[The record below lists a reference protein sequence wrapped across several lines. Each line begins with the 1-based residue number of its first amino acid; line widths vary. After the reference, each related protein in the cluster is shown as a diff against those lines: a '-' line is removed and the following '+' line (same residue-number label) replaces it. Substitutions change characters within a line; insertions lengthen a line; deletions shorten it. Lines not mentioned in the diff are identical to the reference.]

1 MKPSGFDYLRAD
13 SVDEVVAAMSTH
25 GDDARI
31 LAGGLSLGAMM
42 NYRLLQP
49 KLLVDISNLEELAY
63 IRRDGDW
70 VEVGAATTQA
80 QLMAW
85 PELAQTLPLL
95 HLAMPNIGHFQT
107 RSRGTVCGSICH
119 AEPSS
124 ELPLCFAT
132 LGGEAVLVS
141 GRGERRLPA
150 SEFQTGMLQNAR
162 RSDELIRAV
171 RFPVAKPQ
179 DGHAFEELALRK
191 GDFAIVAAAAVRRGK
206 RILLGIGGV
215 SDKPAVRDF
224 TETEGTALENQLNA
238 FAWELG
244 GETDIHASAK
254 YRRHLVRQLGKRVIE
269 EAKQC

>member
-1 MKPSGFDYLRAD
+1 MKPNSFDYLRPD
-13 SVDEVVAAMSTH
+13 TVDEAVEALAAH

-42 NYRLLQP
+42 NYRLLAP
-49 KLLVDISNLEELAY
+49 ALLVDISCLKDLSY

-80 QLMAW
+80 ELMAW
-85 PELAQTLPLL
+85 PELAGTLPLL

-124 ELPLCFAT
+124 ELPLCFAA

-141 GRGERRLPA
+141 RRGERRLPA
-150 SEFQTGMLQNAR
+150 AEFQTGMLQNAR
-162 RSDELIRAV
+162 HADEMVRAV
-171 RFPVAKPQ
+171 RFPVAGAG
-179 DGHAFEELALRK
+179 DGHGFEEVALRR
-191 GDFAIVAAAAVRRGK
+191 GDFAIVAAAAVRKGDRM
-206 RILLGIGGV
+206 LLGIGGV
-215 SDKPAVRDF
+215 SGKPEVRAIR
-224 TETEGTALENQLNA
+224 ETEGAGLEAELNA

-254 YRRHLVRQLGKRVIE
+254 YRRHLVRNIGKRVVE
-269 EAKQC
+269 EARA